1 MILIEIII
9 FLAITITLSNVL
21 AKVFPSIPMFM
32 IQIVLGILLGLTEI
46 GRSINFE
53 PEVFLVMI
61 IAPLLF
67 REGETADIPA
77 ILKHSGTILFL
88 AFGGVI
94 LTLVG
99 VGFALHGLL
108 PTIPLAACL
117 AFGAALGPTD
127 AVAVNSLAKR
137 LKMPDSVM
145 HILEGEGLLNDAS
158 GVTAFQFAVAAL
170 MTGHFSAADASLTL
184 LMSTLGGVL
193 AGVVVVYV
201 KRQSIQLIER
211 ISARDI
217 TGYLLIELTLP
228 FLAYLVAEIFHSSGI
243 IAAVVC
249 GVLES
254 RGFRKIS
261 LFDAEL
267 SNVTE
272 TSWQTISF
280 TLNALV
286 FLFLGIE
293 LSQVFSPIWNSET
306 YSNLHLFFIVVLLTA
321 LLFLIRFL
329 FITLF
334 YMITKG
340 LKQTHRHLHER
351 LLLTVGGV
359 KGTVSIATIFILPDV
374 IGGVDFPER
383 SLLLFI
389 TACVTFLSLIMGM
402 ILLPILSDGEVTP
415 VANPRQM
422 EIYRE
427 VIACLEGD
435 LETRELSEKEIF
447 AIQAVITNYQD
458 HIQELFTDTMSDS
471 SQQEFQEVQAL
482 MLSIER
488 DGLDE
493 SYRKRKINMDSYRLY
508 SLFISRFQNSIPHQ
522 ILSFLS
528 FWIIVVQ
535 RIIRVILHPRLF
547 WQRRQARGLRRVID
561 RQDVSAVREVFLK
574 NSQTI
579 LVSLENLR
587 DVYDEDLIDFF
598 VEERRNLMEQVDKRG
613 LFGTILIQQDP
624 LYTKE
629 LLRGYYLERKIID
642 EHESREEISTFE
654 ANDYRHRVNMLE
666 SYAMRQPADP
676 PFRFIMRKKKPEKN
690 KEE

>member
-9 FLAITITLSNVL
+9 FLALTITLSNVL

-94 LTLVG
+94 LTLTG
-99 VGFALHGLL
+99 VGFALHWLL
-108 PTIPLAACL
+108 PTVPLAACL

-170 MTGHFSAADASLTL
+170 MTGQFSATDASLTL
-184 LMSTLGGVL
+184 LLSTLGGVL
-193 AGVVVVYV
+193 AGILVVYI

-228 FLAYLVAEIFHSSGI
+228 FLAYLIAELLHSSGI

-254 RGFRKIS
+254 QRFRKIS

-306 YSNLHLFFIVVLLTA
+306 YSNVHLFLIVGILTA

-334 YMITKG
+334 YSFTRGFK
-340 LKQTHRHLHER
+340 KTHHYLHER

-359 KGTVSIATIFILPDV
+359 KGTVSIATIFILPAT
-374 IGGVDFPER
+374 IGGIDFPER

-389 TACVTFLSLIMGM
+389 TACVTFLSLIIGM

-415 VANPRQM
+415 VSNPRQSG
-422 EIYRE
+422 IYRE
-427 VIACLEGD
+427 VIACLEED
-435 LETRELSEKEIF
+435 LENPELSEQEVF

-458 HIQELFTDTMSDS
+458 HIQELFTETMPES

-493 SYRKRKINMDSYRLY
+493 SYRRRKINTESYRLY
-508 SLFISRFQNSIPHQ
+508 SMFISRFQNSIPHQ
-522 ILSFLS
+522 VLSFLG
-528 FWIIVVQ
+528 FWLIVVQ
-535 RIIRVILHPRLF
+535 RIIRVILHPKLF
-547 WQRRQARGLRRVID
+547 LQRRRARGQRSVID
-561 RQDVSAVREVFLK
+561 RRDVSAVREIFLQ
-574 NSQTI
+574 NSQAI
-579 LVSLENLR
+579 LNSLENLR
-587 DVYDEDLIDFF
+587 DVYDEELIDFF
-598 VEERRNLMEQVDKRG
+598 VEERQNLMDQVNKKG

-642 EHESREEISTFE
+642 EHEVSGDISTFE
-654 ANDYRHRVNMLE
+654 ANDYRHRVNLLE

-676 PFRFIMRKKKPEKN
+676 PFRFILRKKKAK
-690 KEE
+690 KS